1 MPNYDFRAPRLLVEG
16 PIEAISAIL
25 PTPEQI
31 NYLVSV
37 LRLKD
42 GADVLLFDGRSG
54 EWHARLG
61 LSGRRDVRLQP
72 TRQLREQTSPSRLH
86 YLFAPLKHARLDYM
100 MQKATEMG
108 AGVLQPV
115 LTQHTQ
121 GTRFNVERARAN
133 AAEAAEQC
141 GILCVPECRDPV
153 RLADLLAGWNASR
166 TLVFC
171 DERADASSALDT
183 LRTVADRDL
192 AILIGPE
199 GGFSEDERRALQAA
213 PFTLSISL
221 GPRILRAD
229 TAAVAALAL
238 VQAAAGDWRAQ
249 TNGQSAPAPS
259 DAEALAPP
267 AESGKT
273 APSMEETG
281 GRRLPTPR
289 L

>member
-1 MPNYDFRAPRLLVEG
+1 MPDYDFRAPRLLVEG
-16 PIEAISAIL
+16 PIEAGGAIL
-25 PTPEQI
+25 PAPEQV

-42 GADVLLFDGRSG
+42 GADVLVFDGRSG

-61 LSGRRDVRLQP
+61 ITGRRDVRLEP
-72 TRQLREQTSPSRLH
+72 TRQLREQTAPSRLH

-108 AGVLQPV
+108 AGLLQPV

-141 GILCVPECRDPV
+141 GILTVPECREPV
-153 RLADLLAGWNASR
+153 RLTALLAEWDDSR

-171 DERADASSALDT
+171 DERADAQSAIEALAS
-183 LRTVADRDL
+183 VAERDL
-192 AILIGPE
+192 AILVGPE
-199 GGFSEDERRALQAA
+199 GGFSAEERQALRNA
-213 PFTLSISL
+213 PFTLPISL

-238 VQAAAGDWRAQ
+238 VQAAAGDWRQ
-249 TNGQSAPAPS
+249 PS
-259 DAEALAPP
+259 L
-267 AESGKT
+267 
-273 APSMEETG
+273 
-281 GRRLPTPR
+281 GR
-289 L
+289 